1 MYIYIHTILYY
12 TEINLHMIYV
22 PEPLC
27 PTLGSMQP
35 LWALLS
41 MELWWLTTSALMAAC
56 PIAKAQVEFGGLTPV
71 VVVAKHPRTQT
82 SLDIF
87 FPKYISYTHIYICNM
102 YIFLYYTIYTHI
114 FKHDL
119 WQSLMTFL
127 ATNVLLSV
135 RSESLTETPVP
146 C

>member
-87 FPKYISYTHIYICNM
+87 FLNTYHTHTYICNM